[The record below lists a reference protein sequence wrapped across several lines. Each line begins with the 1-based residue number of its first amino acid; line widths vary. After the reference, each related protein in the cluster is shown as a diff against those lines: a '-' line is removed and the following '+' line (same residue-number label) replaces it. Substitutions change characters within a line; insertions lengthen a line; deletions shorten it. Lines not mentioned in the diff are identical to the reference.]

1 MHMHMHSIGQAAE
14 RLGVSYHWAH
24 KQVRRHGLGRKVGWG
39 VVLSDSDLEKLECV
53 AKTRS
58 EHGRKAAA

>member
-1 MHMHMHSIGQAAE
+1 MQMQMHSIGQAAE

-39 VVLSDSDLEKLECV
+39 VVLSDSDLEELERV